1 LGGVLVSVAG
11 NHLDMGVGQS
21 WYQNGIGYKRG
32 TPNLHKS
39 AVFWA
44 FNWTAPSGGMQIHDT
59 DGERAEFTVKSRQT
73 DLKEGNLASYFAKIG
88 EQPTNQWE
96 FQDPKLEVLYHIRPY
111 FLGILNQHTQREISY
126 PRRRGLESTNP
137 GISTQMIGFLTYTR
151 LGLQ

>member
-1 LGGVLVSVAG
+1 
-11 NHLDMGVGQS
+11 
-21 WYQNGIGYKRG
+21 
-32 TPNLHKS
+32 
-39 AVFWA
+39 
-44 FNWTAPSGGMQIHDT
+44 MQIHDT

-151 LGLQ
+151 LGLR